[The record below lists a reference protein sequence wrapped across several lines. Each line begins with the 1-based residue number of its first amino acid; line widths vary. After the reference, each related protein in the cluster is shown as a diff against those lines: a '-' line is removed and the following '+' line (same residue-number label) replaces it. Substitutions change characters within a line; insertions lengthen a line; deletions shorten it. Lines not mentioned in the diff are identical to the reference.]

1 LQKRARDFLLKDVK
15 TVEELE
21 KLEKEDRQAADRAR
35 AENKR
40 VDSQAAEIARVAE
53 AQAQ

>member
-21 KLEKEDRQAADRAR
+21 KLKKKDRQAVDYAR
-35 AENKR
+35 AKNER
-40 VDSQAAEIARVAE
+40 VDS
-53 AQAQ
+53 